1 MTKINLLIVEGNI
14 KKDTEL
20 FVKAAGLSVSQ
31 NLKKLIL
38 KLEPTALIK
47 IIHPGNK
54 TEVDNA
60 STSLLD
66 FNGVIFTGGAMRIN
80 DQSEEIKK
88 HIAFSKKC
96 FNAKKK
102 ILAICWGLQVCAVAA
117 GGKVSKGTNGA
128 HIGIASNIEIND
140 KGKKHPIYKNKKNF
154 FNTPAF
160 NFDEVSIIPK
170 DATILS
176 SDKINKI
183 MGLHFHVKL
192 SEIWGVQYHPDYFF
206 KQTIALTKIRKEK
219 LINNNYF
226 TSNEDFEKNITYIKN
241 EEKKLKLDDRCC
253 EVKNWLNYIKKKN

>member
-88 HIAFSKKC
+88 HI
-96 FNAKKK
+96 
-102 ILAICWGLQVCAVAA
+102 
-117 GGKVSKGTNGA
+117 
-128 HIGIASNIEIND
+128 D
-140 KGKKHPIYKNKKNF
+140 
-154 FNTPAF
+154 
-160 NFDEVSIIPK
+160 
-170 DATILS
+170 
-176 SDKINKI
+176 
-183 MGLHFHVKL
+183 
-192 SEIWGVQYHPDYFF
+192 
-206 KQTIALTKIRKEK
+206 
-219 LINNNYF
+219 
-226 TSNEDFEKNITYIKN
+226 
-241 EEKKLKLDDRCC
+241 
-253 EVKNWLNYIKKKN
+253 